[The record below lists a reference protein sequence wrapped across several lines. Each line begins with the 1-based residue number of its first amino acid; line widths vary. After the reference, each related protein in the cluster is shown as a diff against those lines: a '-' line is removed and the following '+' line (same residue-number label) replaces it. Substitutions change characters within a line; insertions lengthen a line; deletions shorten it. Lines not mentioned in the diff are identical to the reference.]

1 NQELRACNF
10 YINNEQNTTVNGY
23 NEYTVY
29 ECIFSEA
36 LTDVEFI
43 LSYYFN
49 KDPYI
54 RFNSTVGKF
63 VGYTEF
69 GVKNAERWN
78 KGPELQKWTTEL
90 DRYCKP
96 NIQIDHSDILVKSV
110 VPKIRLRLD
119 KQGRDD
125 HLARLICSAYDF
137 YPSAIDVYWLKD
149 NKKVTGDVTATE
161 EMADGDWYYQ
171 FHSHL
176 DYTPK
181 SGEKISCV
189 VEHASSTKPIIT
201 DPVQTHISE
210 FRHLAFNKIDICP
223 LLLTK
228 IIVCARISTE
238 IHVNTKGSGNGATKR
253 NVM

>member
-1 NQELRACNF
+1 MLCPTHQYSFRESNF
-10 YINNEQNTTVNGY
+10 IRCDGY

-201 DPVQTHISE
+201 EWSKNKDFLGGPGVIFSFTGVLCDFVSVQNDHVCV
-210 FRHLAFNKIDICP
+210 FLRRP
-223 LLLTK
+223 LRKLQAELQNY
-228 IIVCARISTE
+228 CFC
-238 IHVNTKGSGNGATKR
+238 
-253 NVM
+253 